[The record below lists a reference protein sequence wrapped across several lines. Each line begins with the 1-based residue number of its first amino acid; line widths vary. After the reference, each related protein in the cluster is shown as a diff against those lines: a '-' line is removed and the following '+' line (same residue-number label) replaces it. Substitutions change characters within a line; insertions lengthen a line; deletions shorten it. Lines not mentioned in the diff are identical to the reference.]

1 MSSTVPPDAPLI
13 GSGTPPTPLP
23 PDAPPAEA
31 GPPASP
37 EPSPEPDGVRR
48 PRRFPG
54 PVLGAI
60 LRERSARVG
69 LVLVGV
75 IVLAA
80 LLAPLAA
87 ALTGHGPNQQFR
99 SEALSESGLP
109 VGPGGDFLL
118 GADGNGRDVLVRT
131 LYGARISLLVG
142 IPATT
147 LALVVG
153 TAVGLVAGFFA
164 GRTDR
169 LLSQVIDVALSFP
182 FVVTALS
189 LVALNGGGDGQPV
202 LNPVVLVTIVISL
215 FAWTYFA
222 RLTRG
227 LVIVLRGKPFVE
239 AALSVGA
246 SRRRVITREILP
258 NVLPVVAVY
267 WAVQLPLNILSEAT
281 LSFLGVGVQAP
292 TASWGN
298 MIAEAQ
304 RSSLYQV
311 QPWFLLGPGI
321 AMFVTVLGF
330 NAISSGIRNVL
341 DPDRG

>member
-1 MSSTVPPDAPLI
+1 MSDLLT
-13 GSGTPPTPLP
+13 
-23 PDAPPAEA
+23 AEA
-31 GPPASP
+31 YA
-37 EPSPEPDGVRR
+37 EEADV
-48 PRRFPG
+48 RRFP
-54 PVLGAI
+54 VLRAI
-60 LRERSARVG
+60 LAERSARTG
-69 LVLVGV
+69 LILVGV
-75 IVLAA
+75 VVLAA
-80 LLAPLAA
+80 LLAPVAA
-87 ALTGHGPNQQFR
+87 ALTGHGPDQQFR
-99 SEALSESGLP
+99 SEALAENGLP
-109 VGPGGDFLL
+109 IGPSAHFLL

-147 LALVVG
+147 LALVAG
-153 TAVGLVAGFFA
+153 TAVGLVAGFFP

-169 LLSQVIDVALSFP
+169 LLSLGTDVALSFP

-189 LVALNGGGDGQPV
+189 LVALNRGGDGEPVVDPV
-202 LNPVVLVTIVISL
+202 LLVVLVISL

-227 LVIVLRGKPFVE
+227 LVVVLRNRPFVE
-239 AALSVGA
+239 AALSIGV
-246 SRRRVITREILP
+246 SRRRLIVREILP

-267 WAVQLPLNILSEAT
+267 WAVQLPVNILAEAT

-330 NAISSGIRNVL
+330 NAIGSGIRNVL
-341 DPDRG
+341 DPQG

>member
-1 MSSTVPPDAPLI
+1 MSEALL
-13 GSGTPPTPLP
+13 TPE
-23 PDAPPAEA
+23 AYGEAEA
-31 GPPASP
+31 
-37 EPSPEPDGVRR
+37 V
-48 PRRFPG
+48 RRFPALRA
-54 PVLGAI
+54 VLA
-60 LRERSARVG
+60 ERSVRTG
-69 LVLVGV
+69 LLLVGV
-75 IVLAA
+75 VALAA
-80 LLAPLAA
+80 LLAPVAE
-87 ALTGHGPNQQFR
+87 ALTGHGPDQQFR
-99 SEALSESGLP
+99 SQALAENGLP
-109 VGPGGDFLL
+109 IGPGAGFLL
-118 GADGNGRDVLVRT
+118 GADGNGRDVLIRT

-142 IPATT
+142 VPATT

-153 TAVGLVAGFFA
+153 TAVGLVAGFFP

-169 LLSQVIDVALSFP
+169 LLSLGTDIALSFP

-189 LVALNGGGDGQPV
+189 LVALNRGGDGEPVVDPV
-202 LNPVVLVTIVISL
+202 LLVVLVIAL

-227 LVIVLRGKPFVE
+227 LVVVLRNRPFVE
-239 AALSVGA
+239 AALSIGV
-246 SRRRVITREILP
+246 SRRRLIVREILP

-267 WAVQLPLNILSEAT
+267 WAVQLPVNILAEAT

-330 NAISSGIRNVL
+330 NAIGSGIRTVL
-341 DPDRG
+341 DPQG

>member
-1 MSSTVPPDAPLI
+1 MLT
-13 GSGTPPTPLP
+13 
-23 PDAPPAEA
+23 AEA
-31 GPPASP
+31 YA
-37 EPSPEPDGVRR
+37 EEEAV
-48 PRRFPG
+48 RRFPA
-54 PVLGAI
+54 LRAI
-60 LRERSARVG
+60 LAERSARTG
-69 LVLVGV
+69 LILVGV
-75 IVLAA
+75 VVLAA
-80 LLAPLAA
+80 LLAPVAA
-87 ALTGHGPNQQFR
+87 ALTGHGPDQQFR
-99 SEALSESGLP
+99 SEALAENGLP
-109 VGPGGDFLL
+109 IGPNARFLL
-118 GADGNGRDVLVRT
+118 GADGNGRDVLIRT

-147 LALVVG
+147 LALVTG
-153 TAVGLVAGFFA
+153 TAVGLVAGFFP

-169 LLSQVIDVALSFP
+169 LLSLGTDVALSFP

-189 LVALNGGGDGQPV
+189 LVALNRGGDGEPVVNPV
-202 LNPVVLVTIVISL
+202 LLVVMVISL

-227 LVIVLRGKPFVE
+227 LVVVLRSRPFVE
-239 AALSVGA
+239 AALSIGV
-246 SRRRVITREILP
+246 SRRRLIVREILP

-267 WAVQLPLNILSEAT
+267 WAVQLPVNILAEAT

-330 NAISSGIRNVL
+330 NAIGSGIRNVL
-341 DPDRG
+341 DPQG